1 MSINILAI
9 ETSCDETACA
19 IIKDGRIVL
28 SDVVAS
34 QADIFKK
41 YGGVVPEIASR
52 KHVELIIPVIN
63 EAIIKAN
70 CEIDAIAVTKGPGLV
85 GALLIG
91 IQAAKGLSFALN
103 KKLIGVNH
111 LNGHIAAN
119 YIANQNLKPPF
130 ICLLVSGG
138 HTHILHVKDYLDIK
152 TLGRT
157 RDDATGEA
165 FDKIARALGLGY
177 PGGPKV
183 DALAK
188 KGNINAIKFP
198 KSNFKDNIYDFSFSG
213 LKTSVLNYI
222 NIQKQKNEKIIIEDV
237 CASFQKA
244 AIDVLVEKTMIAV
257 KQFKMTQVVIAGGV
271 AANSFLRSE
280 MRKACD
286 KDNIKLNFPEMK
298 YCTDNAAMI
307 GAHAYY
313 QYLDNDFEE
322 LDLNAQPTL
331 KL

>member
-19 IIKDGRIVL
+19 VIKDGRIVL
-28 SDVVAS
+28 SNVVAS

-52 KHVELIIPVIN
+52 KHVELIIPVID
-63 EAIIKAN
+63 EAIKKAD

-91 IQAAKGLSFALN
+91 IQAAKGLSYAF
-103 KKLIGVNH
+103 KKPLIGVNH

-119 YIANQNLKPPF
+119 YISNKSLKPPF

-138 HTHILHVKDYLDIK
+138 HTHILYVKDYLDIEI
-152 TLGRT
+152 LGRT

-188 KGNINAIKFP
+188 KGNINAVEFP
-198 KSNFKDNIYDFSFSG
+198 KSKFKDNIYDFSFSG

-222 NIQKQKNEKIIIEDV
+222 NIQKQKKEEIVIEDV

-244 AIDVLVEKTMIAV
+244 AIGILVEKTILAV
-257 KQFKMTQVVIAGGV
+257 KQYKMRQVVLAGGV
-271 AANSFLRSE
+271 AANSFLRDE
-280 MRKACD
+280 MKKACE
-286 KDNIKLNFPEMK
+286 KENVKLDFPEMK
-298 YCTDNAAMI
+298 YCTDNGAMI

-313 QYLDNDFEE
+313 QYLDKDFEK